1 MFIFK
6 ITKKPIVPVRF
17 LLTDCI
23 FDLMFDPYQTNI
35 SLRELSRFYSS
46 SIEINL
52 FESECK
58 LLKHYCCYNIENSV
72 SYMRLFDTAYP
83 ESEYLFARRAATAF
97 YYAETHLRGRFELGE
112 EAISKSPLFSFAYAR
127 FVLNGRFELGEE
139 AIKTDAIKHNDY
151 IKFLESGKV
160 NQYVHDEFTITV

>member
-35 SLRELSRFYSS
+35 SLRELFRFYSP
-46 SIEINL
+46 IEINL

-72 SYMRLFDTAYP
+72 SYMCLFDTAYP
-83 ESEYLFARRAATAF
+83 ESEYLFAQRAATAF
-97 YYAETHLRGRFELGE
+97 YYAETHLRGRFELE
-112 EAISKSPLFSFAYAR
+112 EAIIRSNSSLAYEYDEMLHLKNNFGIEPKSYLF
-127 FVLNGRFELGEE
+127 
-139 AIKTDAIKHNDY
+139 
-151 IKFLESGKV
+151 
-160 NQYVHDEFTITV
+160 